1 LRIAGENSLSTFRLV
16 MDRLRPCLL
25 LTLAFILVQLS
36 VLYPLLSCHSTAL
49 AFSSG
54 EEDLNPQDSSEKKH
68 YLRATIETLT
78 LLGLV
83 SAHYWATLI
92 YEEDFDYDFSLETA
106 GKKLNGEAL
115 RFDDNDLENNSF
127 PGHPL
132 AGAYYYL
139 IARNYNLSRA
149 ESFLWSFTSSYLH
162 EAFIEFPEVLSI
174 NDMIA
179 TPFAGTTIGEAM
191 YQLGK
196 YLRCTKN
203 RNTIVNKMMSAVV
216 DPIHLWHSII
226 WKDVDYISSVEEA
239 CDYTTFQSDFSLF
252 SGMSTVLYE
261 STDQVKTGLI
271 LGAHGKVYLLPHY
284 GQESDINR
292 FFTDTALVEL
302 ALEINLTDEGIDN
315 VTFYAKTLWAA
326 YHRQKI
332 SKDHQGNV
340 RGYSFFAGP
349 ASAFEHIQYET
360 GDFEDA
366 IGAVH
371 LLGPAMELAFFQ
383 NNSYIRIG
391 VDIFGDFAMVRSFAL
406 PEYAENHALDGI
418 KSVLQKRK
426 YYYAFGV
433 TVNPK
438 IEIRRDPY
446 RFITEYKYSYYDSF
460 EGADRRGDVPNDFNL
475 IDQREE
481 YRVAFGRLIDFID
494 AKFFKKH
501 QIWAEAEVR
510 RRSRTGFIA
519 DDAVTHDGSNTW
531 FLMRIRISPF

>member
-1 LRIAGENSLSTFRLV
+1 
-16 MDRLRPCLL
+16 M
-25 LTLAFILVQLS
+25 LVQLS
-36 VLYPLLSCHSTAL
+36 ILPPLLHCHADAL
-49 AFSSG
+49 AFSSD
-54 EEDLNPQDSSEKKH
+54 EEDLTPQDASEKKH

-92 YEEDFDYDFSLETA
+92 YEEDFDFDFSLETV
-106 GKKLNGEAL
+106 GKKFTSEGI
-115 RFDDNDLENNSF
+115 RFDDNDLSNNSF

-139 IARNYNLSRA
+139 IARNYNLSRV
-149 ESFLWSFTSSYLH
+149 ESFLWSFVSSYLH

-179 TPFAGTTIGEAM
+179 TPFAGSTIGEAM
-191 YQLGK
+191 FHLGR

-203 RNTIVNKMMSAVV
+203 RNTIANKIMSAVV

-226 WKDVDYISSVEEA
+226 WKDVDYISSEEDA
-239 CDYTTFQSDFSLF
+239 CDYTPIQSDFNLF

-261 STDQVKTGLI
+261 STDQVKIGLI
-271 LGAHGKVYLLPHY
+271 LGGHGKLYLLPHY
-284 GQESDINR
+284 GEESDINR
-292 FFTDTALVEL
+292 FFTDTVFVEL

-315 VTFYAKTLWAA
+315 LTFYAKTLWAA
-326 YHRQKI
+326 YHRQHI
-332 SKDHQGNV
+332 SRDHAGNV
-340 RGYSFFAGP
+340 IGYSFLAGP

-371 LLGPAMELAFFQ
+371 LLGPALELAFFQ
-383 NNSYIRIG
+383 NNNYIRLG
-391 VDIFGDFAMVRSFAL
+391 VDVFGDFAMVQPFAL
-406 PEYAENHALDGI
+406 QEYLENHTLDGA
-418 KSVLQKRK
+418 KSVLQKRG
-426 YYYAFGV
+426 YYYAYGV

-446 RFITEYKYSYYDSF
+446 RFTTEYKYSYYDSF
-460 EGADRRGDVPNDFNL
+460 EGSDRHGRVPNDFNL
-475 IDQREE
+475 VDEREE
-481 YRVAFGRLIDFID
+481 YRVTFGRLIDFID
-494 AKFFKKH
+494 AKFFKKN
-501 QIWAEAEVR
+501 QVWAEAEVR

-519 DDAVTHDGSNTW
+519 DDAVTHDGSTTW